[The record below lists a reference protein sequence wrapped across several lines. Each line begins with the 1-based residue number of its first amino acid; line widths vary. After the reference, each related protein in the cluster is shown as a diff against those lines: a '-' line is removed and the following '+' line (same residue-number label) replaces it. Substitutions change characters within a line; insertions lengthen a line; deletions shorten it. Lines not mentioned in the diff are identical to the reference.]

1 MTESIKIA
9 QDGGVLTLTLN
20 RPDKKNALTNAMY
33 ETLTSELKR
42 AGGDPA
48 VRVVL
53 FEAEGDMFT
62 AGNDLGDFAAV
73 TSGAKPADTLAAHPF
88 ILALAHFAKPLV
100 AAVQGNAVGIGL
112 TMLLHC
118 DAVFIAEDAKLTAPF
133 ADLALVPEAAS
144 SLLLPERIG
153 HARAY
158 AVFALGQAIDGKSA
172 AKFGIATAA
181 LPANEVQVQARNAA
195 QKLAEK
201 PAGALKAIK
210 KLMRDVATVTGV
222 IESEKKVF
230 AARLKTP
237 EAKEAFE
244 AFKEKRK
251 PDFKKLG

>member
-1 MTESIKIA
+1 MTEHIRIA

-33 ETLTSELKR
+33 ETLTREMKR
-42 AGGDPA
+42 ASGDPA

-53 FEAEGDMFT
+53 IEAEGDMFT

-73 TSGAKPADTLAAHPF
+73 ASGTKPADTLAAHPF
-88 ILALAHFAKPLV
+88 ILALAHFTKPLV

-158 AVFALGQAIDGKSA
+158 AVFALGQAIDGKA
-172 AKFGIATAA
+172 AERLGLANVA
-181 LPANEVQVQARNAA
+181 LPANEVQRQARIAA

-210 KLMRDVATVTGV
+210 ELMRDVELVVGV
-222 IESEKKVF
+222 IEKEKKAF

-237 EAKEAFE
+237 EAKEAFS
-244 AFKEKRK
+244 AFAEKRK
-251 PDFKKLG
+251 PDFGKFN